1 MSGGKGKMSPQEQ
14 EFYRKLRKTVRVWAG
29 GDKGKANEYL
39 DLILAGPDLFVLVVR
54 LSRDDRL
61 PGADKALLAGA
72 AAYFLNP
79 LDLVPELVLGP
90 AGLVDDV
97 ALAGLVL
104 HDILERTDPA
114 LVSQHW
120 EGSVD
125 LLDLVRRILA
135 VADGMVGGPAW
146 RRLLAVARGLSDRQ
160 GAH

>member
-1 MSGGKGKMSPQEQ
+1 MPRSQPSPQER
-14 EFYRKLRKTVRVWAG
+14 EFYRRLRKTVRIWAG
-29 GDKGKANEYL
+29 GEKSKANEYL
-39 DLILAGPDLFVLVVR
+39 DIILAGPDLFMLLVR

-61 PGADKALLAGA
+61 PAADKARLAGA
-72 AAYFLNP
+72 AAYFVNP

-104 HDILERTDPA
+104 HELLERTDPS

-125 LLDLVRRILA
+125 LLELIRRILA

-146 RRLLAVARGLSDRQ
+146 RRLMAVARDLGSR
-160 GAH
+160 GGSG